1 LAFLLKKRAGLARD
15 SATLKGYLVTQYQLV
30 YNKMGVCQGAS
41 KLGLA
46 NEDSFRVKRK
56 RFFMLNMMKR

>member
-1 LAFLLKKRAGLARD
+1 MRAGLARD

-46 NEDSFRVKRK
+46 DEDHLGLKEK